1 MNKRNDDLIRF
12 DTFTTLR
19 ESGGIYISHTY
30 RDYYYYYYLLINS
43 SIVRKLLTFIS

>member
-30 RDYYYYYYLLINS
+30 RDYYYYYLLINS
-43 SIVRKLLTFIS
+43 SIVSKLTFIS

>member
-12 DTFTTLR
+12 DTFTTLG

-30 RDYYYYYYLLINS
+30 RDYYYYYLLINS
-43 SIVRKLLTFIS
+43 SIVSKLTFIS